1 MEPARLLC
9 PWNSPGKNTGVGCH
23 FLLQGIVQTQGLN
36 WRLQHLLHWQ
46 ASSLP
51 LVPTLEA
58 LSRICFTI
66 IPTEVDESI
75 DETTLGY
82 ELVIVESK

>member
-1 MEPARLLC
+1 MGFHALLQRIFPNQGSNPHLLC
-9 PWNSPGKNTGVGCH
+9 
-23 FLLQGIVQTQGLN
+23 
-36 WRLQHLLHWQ
+36 LLHWQ

-58 LSRICFTI
+58 LSRVCFTI

>member
-1 MEPARLLC
+1 M
-9 PWNSPGKNTGVGCH
+9 
-23 FLLQGIVQTQGLN
+23 
-36 WRLQHLLHWQ
+36 
-46 ASSLP
+46 
-51 LVPTLEA
+51 PTLEA
-58 LSRICFTI
+58 LSRVCFTI